1 MTNDHRV
8 PFTDGS
14 DIRLARLEA
23 RHLEGAL
30 KLSQEFSWPYRLED
44 WQFAAGLGEGLVLE
58 RASEV
63 VGTALWWNYGA
74 EHATAGMIIVTAK
87 VQGMGQGS
95 RLFNALLDAAQGR
108 TILLNATAEGLP
120 LYERRGFAPWGKI
133 QQHQGVLK
141 GAPNV
146 EAESGI
152 RPATKN
158 DLDAILAFDERAIGM
173 QRRHVVTALAAIGD
187 TLVIARDENLL
198 GYAIA
203 RKFGRGHVIGPV
215 AANNADDAK
224 YLICA
229 HLAKIGRQFVRIDV
243 YADDGLSPFLQ
254 SLGLF
259 LVSEVASMVR
269 GNLPRRMAPARMYA
283 VANQSLS

>member
-8 PFTDGS
+8 PSVDGS
-14 DIRLARLEA
+14 DISLSRLEA

-87 VQGMGQGS
+87 VQGTGQGS

-108 TILLNATAEGLP
+108 TILLNATAEGMP

-133 QQHQGVLK
+133 RQHQGVLK
-141 GAPNV
+141 VAPDI
-146 EAESGI
+146 EAESRI
-152 RPATKN
+152 RPATEH

-173 QRRHVVTALAAIGD
+173 QRRHVVTALAEIGD
-187 TLVIARDENLL
+187 TLVIAQDENLL

-215 AANNADDAK
+215 AANNAGDAK
-224 YLICA
+224 HLICA
-229 HLAKIGRQFVRIDV
+229 HLAMLGGQFVRIDV
-243 YADDGLSPFLQ
+243 YAEDGLSLFLQ
-254 SLGLF
+254 SLGLP
-259 LVSEVASMVR
+259 LVSEVTSMVR
-269 GNLPRRMAPARMYA
+269 GDLPSRVAPAHMYA